1 VIDLLLS
8 VALVIGDAESVARH
22 PAATSALHTTTV
34 VATQTTRVVPPQRTT
49 MLDNA
54 TVTVT
59 RLRFA
64 AGAGEAVHTHD
75 FPVVIVQLTAG
86 EVDLTVSDARAIG
99 PRVAGSVTYVPAGT
113 EHAAKNAGAM
123 TFELLAIA
131 IKPTRPPAL
140 EAPPT
145 EAPAG
150 ITRTTIL
157 DNADV
162 RSVRVQLA
170 PGSRERVH
178 SHPND
183 LVTVQL
189 TTGKVR
195 ILVDG
200 KRTDARLQ
208 VGSVQFL
215 PRNTSHAYE
224 NSDHNKLEM
233 LSIFIK

>member
-8 VALVIGDAESVARH
+8 VALAIGGPERVAGH
-22 PAATSALHTTTV
+22 LPP
-34 VATQTTRVVPPQRTT
+34 QTTSVVPPQRTT

-75 FPVVIVQLTAG
+75 FPIVIVQLTPG
-86 EVDLTVSDARAIG
+86 DVDLTVSDARAIG

-123 TFELLAIA
+123 TFDLLAIA

-140 EAPPT
+140 DGPPTEAPPT

-150 ITRTTIL
+150 ITRTAVL

-162 RSVRVQLA
+162 RVVRVQFA
-170 PGSRERVH
+170 PGSREPVH
-178 SHPND
+178 SHRND

-189 TTGKVR
+189 TTGEVR

-200 KRTDARLQ
+200 KRTKSRQ
-208 VGSVQFL
+208 PVGSVQFL

-224 NSDHNKLEM
+224 NADHNKLEI
-233 LSIFIK
+233 LSVSVK

>member
-1 VIDLLLS
+1 MIDLLLS
-8 VALVIGDAESVARH
+8 VALAIGGPERVAVH
-22 PAATSALHTTTV
+22 LPP
-34 VATQTTRVVPPQRTT
+34 QTTSVVPPQRTT

-75 FPVVIVQLTAG
+75 FPIVIVQLTPG
-86 EVDLTVSDARAIG
+86 DVDLTVSDARAIG

-123 TFELLAIA
+123 TFDLLAIA

-145 EAPAG
+145 DAPAG
-150 ITRTTIL
+150 ITRTAVL
-157 DNADV
+157 DNAEV
-162 RSVRVQLA
+162 RIVRVQFA
-170 PGSRERVH
+170 PGSREPVH
-178 SHPND
+178 SHRND

-189 TTGKVR
+189 TTGEVR

-200 KRTDARLQ
+200 KWTKSRRPA
-208 VGSVQFL
+208 GSVQFL

-224 NSDHNKLEM
+224 NADHNKLEI
-233 LSIFIK
+233 LSVSVK

>member
-8 VALVIGDAESVARH
+8 VALAIGGPERVAVH
-22 PAATSALHTTTV
+22 VPP
-34 VATQTTRVVPPQRTT
+34 QTTSVVPPQRTT

-75 FPVVIVQLTAG
+75 FPIVVVQLTPG
-86 EVDLTVSDARAIG
+86 DVDLTVSDARAIG
-99 PRVAGSVTYVPAGT
+99 PRIAGSVTYVPAGT
-113 EHAAKNAGAM
+113 EHAAKNAGAT
-123 TFELLAIA
+123 TFDLLAIA
-131 IKPTRPPAL
+131 IKPRRPPAL

-150 ITRTTIL
+150 ITRATVL

-162 RSVRVQLA
+162 RIVRVQFA
-170 PGSRERVH
+170 PGSREPVH
-178 SHPND
+178 NDPND

-195 ILVDG
+195 ILMDG
-200 KRTDARLQ
+200 KWTDARRP
-208 VGSVQFL
+208 VGAVQFL
-215 PRNTSHAYE
+215 PRRTSHAYQ
-224 NSDHNKLEM
+224 NSDDNKLEI
-233 LSIFIK
+233 LRVSIK